1 MKRIGSTL
9 LALWLSASLTACGGG
24 NASAPIQSGGGG
36 TVSDTSSTCSL
47 RARQDFAFA
56 TLNEW
61 YLFSE
66 TLPASLD
73 PTPFATVQSYIDT
86 LTATARA
93 QNRDVGFTF
102 ITSIAGENAF
112 FNSGSS
118 AGFGIRL
125 MSDAVARRVIIAE
138 AFEGGAA
145 LAAGIDRGDDIIAIG
160 TTTSDLRLTTDI
172 IASGGLGAVTT
183 ALGPST
189 AGTSRLLRVRSP
201 AGVTRDINVTKSDF
215 SLTAVSSRYGV
226 RTIDDGGRRIGYLNL
241 RTFISSADPQ
251 LRAAFDGFRAQGV
264 RELIIDFRYNGGG
277 LVSTA
282 NLIGDL
288 LGSNR
293 STNEVFSMTAFRPEK
308 SAQNSTRRFSP
319 QSQSVAPMKIAFI
332 TSQGTASASELVINS
347 MIPYLGTN
355 MAMIGEN
362 TLGKPVGQ
370 IGIDRAACDDRIRV
384 VAFSTRNA
392 ANGGDYFNGLAP
404 FVSNTCQASDDLTR
418 TLGDPAE
425 ASTRQAIDFLN
436 GRSCTP
442 IGPKTQTSQK
452 QSGPVER
459 RELMMPEAPSI
470 SQREVPGLF

>member
-1 MKRIGSTL
+1 MKRIWSITL
-9 LALWLSASLTACGGG
+9 ATCVSAALSACGGG
-24 NASAPIQSGGGG
+24 SASAPTQVSGGGVVG
-36 TVSDTSSTCSL
+36 DTSSTCSL

-61 YLFSE
+61 YLFPE

-73 PTPFATVQSYIDT
+73 PTPFATVQAYIDT

-93 QNRDVGFTF
+93 QKRDVGFTF
-102 ITSIAGENAF
+102 VTSIAGENAF

-125 MSDAVARRVIIAE
+125 MSDAVARRVLIAE
-138 AFEGGAA
+138 AFEGSAA
-145 LAAGIDRGDDIIAIG
+145 LAAGIDRGDEIIAVG
-160 TTTSDLRLTTDI
+160 TSSSDLRLISDI
-172 IASGGLGAVTT
+172 IAAEGLGGVTT
-183 ALGPST
+183 AFGPST
-189 AGTSRLLRVRSP
+189 AGTSRLLRIVNS
-201 AGVTRDINVTKSDF
+201 AGTMRDLNVTKSDF

-277 LVSTA
+277 LVSIA

-293 STNEVFSMTAFRPEK
+293 STNETFSMTAFRPEK
-308 SAQNSTRRFSP
+308 SSQNSTRRFSP

-384 VAFSTRNA
+384 VAFTTRNA

-404 FVSNTCQASDDLTR
+404 FVSNTCQAGDDLSR

-425 ASTRQAIDFLN
+425 ASTRQAINFLN

-442 IGPKTQTSQK
+442 IGVTAQTAQRR
-452 QSGPVER
+452 SGPVEDFD
-459 RELMMPEAPSI
+459 LMMPELPSV